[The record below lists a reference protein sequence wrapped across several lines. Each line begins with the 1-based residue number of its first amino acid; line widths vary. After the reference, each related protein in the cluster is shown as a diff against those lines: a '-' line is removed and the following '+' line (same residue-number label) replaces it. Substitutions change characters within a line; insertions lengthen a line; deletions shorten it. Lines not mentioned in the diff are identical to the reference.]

1 MFLGLGLILLL
12 VLGAIAIAPKRPSAP
27 AAPSGTPQPLFMQA
41 PEPMAPVA
49 IQSMSFREQ
58 MLSEEAAEVSAA
70 FRDAANK
77 KWREEVIA
85 KASTLLT
92 SP

>member
-12 VLGAIAIAPKRPSAP
+12 VLGAIAIAPKKPAP
-27 AAPSGTPQPLFMQA
+27 PATSGTPQPLFMQA

-49 IQSMSFREQ
+49 IHSMSFREQ

>member
-1 MFLGLGLILLL
+1 MLLPIL
-12 VLGAIAIAPKRPSAP
+12 VLVCVVLFVVLLMPARKKAPDDALRQS
-27 AAPSGTPQPLFMQA
+27 L
-41 PEPMAPVA
+41 EAPVPLDFGPA
-49 IQSMSFREQ
+49 VSMSFREQ

-85 KASTLLT
+85 KASTLL
-92 SP
+92 SAS

>member
-1 MFLGLGLILLL
+1 MLIPAIVVLL
-12 VLGAIAIAPKRPSAP
+12 VLVAIAMQPKKTPTSEPKQSLASNYFQP
-27 AAPSGTPQPLFMQA
+27 APSPA
-41 PEPMAPVA
+41 P
-49 IQSMSFREQ
+49 IQQMSFREQ

-85 KASTLLT
+85 KASTLL
-92 SP
+92 SAS

>member
-1 MFLGLGLILLL
+1 MILSVGIILVCILLFL
-12 VLGAIAIAPKRPSAP
+12 AVRPKGAQPSQPLMQSTLPTFVEPVSAP
-27 AAPSGTPQPLFMQA
+27 ATMRQLT
-41 PEPMAPVA
+41 
-49 IQSMSFREQ
+49 FRQ
-58 MLSEEAAEVSAA
+58 QQVDEEAAEVSAA

-92 SP
+92 P